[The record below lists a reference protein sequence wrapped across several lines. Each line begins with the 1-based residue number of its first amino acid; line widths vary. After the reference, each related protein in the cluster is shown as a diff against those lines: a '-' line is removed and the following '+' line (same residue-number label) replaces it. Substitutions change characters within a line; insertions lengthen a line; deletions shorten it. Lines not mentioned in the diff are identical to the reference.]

1 MTLETSIANGRVTS
15 SDGTSIGYESFGDGP
30 GVVLVQGA
38 MGTTRNYH
46 QLALAMSHKFTVHV
60 PDRRGRGLS
69 PRPYDAQHSIQ
80 KDVDDIRVLL
90 EHTGAQFLFG
100 LSSGAMIVLESLRRG
115 LPVERAAVY
124 EPPFYLG
131 RMATH
136 LVARFNTQVER
147 ERLDDAL
154 ATAMRIVGL
163 GPRILQFVPHWI
175 LRLGAAR
182 ALRVD
187 DRGST
192 SYASLRELI
201 SAMRYDFNVVSSMN
215 QHLHDL
221 RAVSTPVLLIG
232 GSRSPDYLKKA
243 LVALKATLPYCECIE
258 LAGADHSSPWN
269 EDLNGK
275 PKLVGSILVEFFATT
290 QAGKTP

>member
-1 MTLETSIANGRVTS
+1 MQLETSIVNGRLTS

-38 MGTTRNYH
+38 MGTARNYH
-46 QLALAMSHKFTVHV
+46 QLALAMSDRFTVHV

-90 EHTGAQFLFG
+90 KHTGAQFLFG
-100 LSSGAMIVLESLRRG
+100 LSSGAVIVLESLRRG
-115 LPVERAAVY
+115 IPVERAAVY

-131 RMATH
+131 GMATH

-163 GPRILQFVPHWI
+163 GPRILQFVPHRL
-175 LRLGAAR
+175 LRLVAAS

-187 DRGST
+187 DRRST

-201 SAMRYDFNVVSSMN
+201 PAMRYDFNVVSGMN
-215 QHLHDL
+215 EHLHDL

-243 LVALKATLPYCECIE
+243 LVALRATLPYCECIE

-275 PKLVGSILVEFFATT
+275 PKLLASVLVQFFATN
-290 QAGKTP
+290 QARKTP

>member
-1 MTLETSIANGRVTS
+1 MPI
-15 SDGTSIGYESFGDGP
+15 
-30 GVVLVQGA
+30 
-38 MGTTRNYH
+38 
-46 QLALAMSHKFTVHV
+46 
-60 PDRRGRGLS
+60 
-69 PRPYDAQHSIQ
+69 
-80 KDVDDIRVLL
+80 
-90 EHTGAQFLFG
+90 
-100 LSSGAMIVLESLRRG
+100 
-115 LPVERAAVY
+115 ERAGVF

-136 LVARFNTQVER
+136 LVARFNAQVER

-163 GPRILQFVPHWI
+163 GPRTLPFVPHWI

-187 DRGST
+187 DRRST

-201 SAMRYDFNVVSSMN
+201 SAMRYHFNVVLSMN
-215 QHLHDL
+215 HHLHDL

-232 GSRSPDYLKKA
+232 GSRSPYYLKQA
-243 LVALKATLPYCECIE
+243 LVALRATLPYCECIE

-275 PKLVGSILVEFFATT
+275 PKLVASILVEYFATI

>member
-1 MTLETSIANGRVTS
+1 M
-15 SDGTSIGYESFGDGP
+15 
-30 GVVLVQGA
+30 QGA

-46 QLALAMSHKFTVHV
+46 QLALAMSHKFTVYV

-69 PRPYDAQHSIQ
+69 PHPYDAQHSIQ
-80 KDVDDIRVLL
+80 KDVDDIWVLL

-115 LPVERAAVY
+115 LPIERAAVY

-131 RMATH
+131 GMATH

-163 GPRILQFVPHWI
+163 GPQILPFVPHWI

-187 DRGST
+187 DRRST

-215 QHLHDL
+215 HHLHDL

-232 GSRSPDYLKKA
+232 GSRSPDYLKQA
-243 LVALKATLPYCECIE
+243 LVALRATLPYCECIE
-258 LAGADHSSPWN
+258 FAGADHSSPWN
-269 EDLNGK
+269 EDLK
-275 PKLVGSILVEFFATT
+275 
-290 QAGKTP
+290 GKTKMVASISGRIFL